1 VRITDF
7 GIAVTRG
14 AAGHNTGIGTP
25 GYMAPEQLLSGAS
38 VSERTDL
45 FALGL
50 VLYELLVGRRTFDQA
65 ASVHPCRRRRPSST
79 GWIRGSNAW

>member
-1 VRITDF
+1 
-7 GIAVTRG
+7 
-14 AAGHNTGIGTP
+14 
-25 GYMAPEQLLSGAS
+25 MAPEQLLSGAT

-65 ASVHPCRRRRPSST
+65 TSAHHLPPPST
-79 GWIRGSNAW
+79 IVDGVDRGSNAW